1 MKLFPFAICHELPQ
15 LVGGL
20 GDGDRVVVGLVLH
33 KSNTAMVDDDK
44 KSRIKRTDNFK
55 EDFLNDFFFFRE
67 ATE

>member
-1 MKLFPFAICHELPQ
+1 M
-15 LVGGL
+15 GGL

-55 EDFLNDFFFFRE
+55 EHFLNDFFFFRE